1 MSKELLMVV
10 DAVANEK
17 GVPRDVIFEAIEAA
31 LASAAKKR
39 YHDEDVLVRVSIDRK
54 DGSYETFR
62 RMEVVADDVV
72 MESPDRQIRLMDAID
87 EVEGVEVGDFIEE
100 QVENAEFGR
109 IAAQA
114 AKQVIVQ
121 KVREAE
127 RQQVIDA
134 WKDRVGEL
142 ITGIV
147 KRVER
152 GNIYVDLGGNAEAI
166 IPKDK
171 GIPRDVLR
179 AGDRVRGYL
188 FDVRTEP
195 RGPQLFISRAAPE
208 FMMELF
214 KLEVPEVGQGLVTI
228 RACARD
234 PGDRAKIAVLAHDNR
249 TDPIGACIG
258 MRGSRVQ
265 AVSNELNGERVDI
278 ILWSDNPAQF
288 VINAMAPAEVQS
300 IIVDEEKHS
309 MDLAVAEDKLAQAIG
324 KGGQNVRLASRLTGW
339 QLNVMTADQVQAK
352 SEAEQAASRQLFQ
365 DKLEVDEEI
374 AGILVSEGFNTVEEI
389 AYVPVGELLAIEG
402 FDEDIVEELRSRA
415 RDSLLNDALAEE
427 ESLEGQMPSDDL
439 LALEG
444 MDEATA
450 HALAANGIRTSEDLS
465 ELGADE
471 VVEFGIEGMDE
482 ERAAQLILAARAEE
496 IARLER
502 GE

>member
-1 MSKELLMVV
+1 MSKELLLVV

-17 GVPRDVIFEAIEAA
+17 GVPREVIFEAIEAA

-39 YHDEDVLVRVSIDRK
+39 YHDEDVLVRVSIDQK
-54 DGSYETFR
+54 DGNYETFR

-72 MESPDRQIRLMDAID
+72 MESPDRQIRLMDAVD
-87 EVEGVEVGDFIEE
+87 EVEGVEVGDYIEE
-100 QVENAEFGR
+100 QIENPDFGR

-121 KVREAE
+121 RVREAE
-127 RQQVIDA
+127 RAQVVDG

-142 ITGIV
+142 VTGIV

-214 KLEVPEVGQGLVTI
+214 KLEVPEVGQGLVSI

-234 PGDRAKIAVLAHDNR
+234 PGDRAKIAVEAHDNR

-278 ILWSDNPAQF
+278 VLWSDNPAQF

-309 MDLAVAEDKLAQAIG
+309 MDLAVAEDRLAQAIG
-324 KGGQNVRLASRLTGW
+324 KGGQNVRLASRLSGW
-339 QLNVMTADQVQAK
+339 QLNVMTQDQVTAK
-352 SEAEQAASRQLFQ
+352 SEAEQTSARQLFQ

-374 AGILVSEGFNTVEEI
+374 AGILVSEGFSTVEEI
-389 AYVPVGELLAIEG
+389 AYVPVGELLAVEG
-402 FDEDIVEELRSRA
+402 FDEDIVEELRARA
-415 RDSLLNDALAEE
+415 RDALLNEALAAEE
-427 ESLEGQMPSDDL
+427 ELDEHQPAADL
-439 LALEG
+439 LSLDG
-444 MDEATA
+444 MDEGLAFT
-450 HALAANGIRTSEDLS
+450 LAARGVVTRDDLADLATD
-465 ELGADE
+465 ELTD
-471 VVEFGIEGMDE
+471 IEGVDE
-482 ERAAQLILAARAEE
+482 ERAAALIMEARKHWFE
-496 IARLER
+496 
-502 GE
+502 

>member
-1 MSKELLMVV
+1 MSKELLLVV

-17 GVPRDVIFEAIEAA
+17 GVPPEVIFDAIEAA

-39 YHDEDVLVRVSIDRK
+39 YPEQDVAIRVAIDPK

-62 RMEVVADDVV
+62 RWEVVADDVV
-72 MESPDRQIRLMDAID
+72 MESPDRQIRLMDAVD
-87 EVEGVEVGDFIEE
+87 ESEGAEVGDFIEE
-100 QVENAEFGR
+100 QIENAEFGR

-121 KVREAE
+121 RVREAE
-127 RQQVIDA
+127 RQQVVDE

-142 ITGIV
+142 VNGTV

-152 GNIYVDLGGNAEAI
+152 GNIYVDLGGNAEAF

-171 GIPRDVLR
+171 GIPRDILR
-179 AGDRVRGYL
+179 TGDRVRGYL
-188 FDVRTEP
+188 YDVRSEP

-214 KLEVPEVGQGLVTI
+214 RLEVPEVGQGLVDI
-228 RACARD
+228 KACARD
-234 PGDRAKIAVLAHDNR
+234 PGDRAKIAVLAYDNR

-265 AVSNELNGERVDI
+265 AVTNELNGERVDI
-278 ILWSDNPAQF
+278 VLWSDNAAQF

-309 MDLAVAEDKLAQAIG
+309 MDLAVAEELLAKAIG

-339 QLNVMTADQVQAK
+339 QLNVMTADQVAAK
-352 SEAEQAASRQLFQ
+352 SEAEQAVARQLFV

-374 AGILVSEGFNTVEEI
+374 AGILVSEGFSTVEEI
-389 AYVPVGELLAIEG
+389 AYVPVGELLAVEG
-402 FDEDIVEELRSRA
+402 FDEDIVEELRARA
-415 RDSLLNDALAEE
+415 RDALLNDALAAEE
-427 ESLEGQMPSDDL
+427 ELDEHQPAEDL
-439 LALEG
+439 LTLEG

-450 HALAANGIRTSEDLS
+450 YVLASRGVRTREDLA
-465 ELGADE
+465 ELAVDE
-471 VVEFGIEGMDE
+471 MTDIEDMDE
-482 ERAAQLILAARAEE
+482 ARASALIME
-496 IARLER
+496 ARKHWFE
-502 GE
+502 